1 MPPMTRNRSYNNTPQ
16 PHAIEYYAQRATKGG
31 FLISESASASDISQG
46 SPNMPGI
53 WTEDQKEAW
62 KPIVDSVHSKGGIFF
77 CQIWHPGRIS
87 NSRLNNWW
95 FLWTNAAG
103 ELKSVSELNIHNI
116 YMSITYRV
124 YLMLKPSCYVIHAS
138 NINRVFKK
146 KCNVYNIVYLLS
158 SVYICVAPH
167 DGACVEPTLRQL
179 STCELAHIVDDF
191 RIAARNAIEAGFDGV
206 EINSANSYIIEQ
218 FFNDQ
223 VNDRSDEYGGSI
235 ENRCRFAL
243 EVIGAI
249 VNEIGGDRVGIKL
262 GKKDSNPEA
271 LLTYLASQLT
281 KLGVLYLHV
290 FEPRDEPRNNC
301 LQFIRKSFEGTL
313 IASGGYNKNE
323 GDVAISENC
332 ADLVSFGRLFL
343 ANPDLPKRFE
353 VNGPLNKHDRSTF
366 YKNDPIVGYTDYP
379 SLQLEF
385 A

>member
-1 MPPMTRNRSYNNTPQ
+1 KLNMIFFYRVVMPPMTRNRSYNNTPQ

-87 NSRLNNWW
+87 DSRLNNWW
-95 FLWTNAAG
+95 FIWTNAAA
-103 ELKSVSELNIHNI
+103 
-116 YMSITYRV
+116 
-124 YLMLKPSCYVIHAS
+124 P
-138 NINRVFKK
+138 
-146 KCNVYNIVYLLS
+146 
-158 SVYICVAPH
+158 PH
-167 DGACVEPTLRQL
+167 DGECVEPTLRQL

-191 RIAARNAIEAGFDGV
+191 RIAARNAIKAGFDGV

-262 GKKDSNPEA
+262 GKKDSNPES

-301 LQFIRKSFEGTL
+301 LQFIRRSLKGHL
-313 IASGGYNKNE
+313 LLQ
-323 GDVAISENC
+323 VAIIKMKEMW
-332 ADLVSFGRLFL
+332 LFL
-343 ANPDLPKRFE
+343 KTVQIWSHLDVCFWLIQICPNVLRLM
-353 VNGPLNKHDRSTF
+353 GR
-366 YKNDPIVGYTDYP
+366 
-379 SLQLEF
+379 
-385 A
+385 

>member
-1 MPPMTRNRSYNNTPQ
+1 MAANSTPIPLLTPYKMGRFNLSHRVVMPPMTRNRSHNNTPQ

-62 KPIVDSVHSKGGIFF
+62 KPIVDSVHRKGGIFF

-95 FLWTNAAG
+95 FLWTNAA
-103 ELKSVSELNIHNI
+103 
-116 YMSITYRV
+116 
-124 YLMLKPSCYVIHAS
+124 
-138 NINRVFKK
+138 
-146 KCNVYNIVYLLS
+146 
-158 SVYICVAPH
+158 APH

-271 LLTYLASQLT
+271 LLSYLASQLT